1 MSNNAGR
8 FDGQTAWRLAPATG
22 RASETTYRGLT
33 FCVSFPI
40 LLRFG
45 PETDGP
51 RERPRFASGPP
62 ARLAF
67 PLGVGGEIKKDGEDE
82 NENEIEFED
91 GEGIE
96 ENTDNRDDN
105 EDNDNE
111 DNEHGQD
118 EQVGKDEGRTG
129 GGGGSGRR
137 QCFSRH

>member
-51 RERPRFASGPP
+51 RERPRFASG
-62 ARLAF
+62 ALA
-67 PLGVGGEIKKDGEDE
+67 GDE
-82 NENEIEFED
+82 Y
-91 GEGIE
+91 
-96 ENTDNRDDN
+96 T
-105 EDNDNE
+105 
-111 DNEHGQD
+111 HH
-118 EQVGKDEGRTG
+118 TCG
-129 GGGGSGRR
+129 GGGECARCDEIDAEFDDDDDGDDDDDDDDDDDHPDGDDGFD
-137 QCFSRH
+137 CY